1 MIRTPR
7 GTRSVGRGRASVFAQ
22 MPVAAELHLVARV
35 GAERFAFPVAQVEEV
50 IDAPDVT
57 WVPLAPAGLLGQ
69 LRYRDRTVSAFDGG
83 WALGVAREGTT
94 GSAVVLSEGVRR
106 ALAAHVARSG
116 LPAGAPSQTF
126 LRLWATDPH
135 TRGYVT
141 HWWPGDVLR
150 VGPLHGTHDPPFYV
164 CGSDQWVAGYMEGAV
179 RTGRAAAAAALGTRE
194 EEGWAHA
201 R

>member
-106 ALAAHVARSG
+106 LALVVDDVED
-116 LPAGAPSQTF
+116 LQMIEPASVRAVPPGAD
-126 LRLWATDPH
+126 AD
-135 TRGYVT
+135 G
-141 HWWPGDVLR
+141 VLR
-150 VGPLHGTHDPPFYV
+150 GV
-164 CGSDQWVAGYMEGAV
+164 CVAGWRGGGLAGLV
-179 RTGRAAAAAALGTRE
+179 WVSALVGRATASESAAGSAG
-194 EEGWAHA
+194 
-201 R
+201 